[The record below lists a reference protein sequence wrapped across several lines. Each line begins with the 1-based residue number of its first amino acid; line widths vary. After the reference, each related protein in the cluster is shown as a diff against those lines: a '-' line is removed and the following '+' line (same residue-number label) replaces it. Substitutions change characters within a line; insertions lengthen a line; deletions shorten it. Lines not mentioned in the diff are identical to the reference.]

1 MSVYSVQQIKYEFL
15 LYMKGL
21 GGGFGDWYVG
31 AAADPEAALFE
42 RHGVR
47 SDVDPWIYKPALTN
61 RATITIVRYFV
72 EVLHADGQ
80 VPDIADEGATIAF
93 LFRKSAATR
102 PSLMPGAALPVPVD
116 RTRSASRESGR

>member
-1 MSVYSVQQIKYEFL
+1 MAVYSVQQIKYEFL

-21 GGGFGDWYVG
+21 GGDFGDWYVG
-31 AAADPEAALFE
+31 GTAEPEAALFG

-72 EVLHADGQ
+72 EVLHADGL
-80 VPDIADEGATIAF
+80 VPDIADEGASIAF
-93 LFRKSAATR
+93 LFRKSAGTWPPR
-102 PSLMPGAALPVPVD
+102 LRGAALAGRVD
-116 RTRSASRESGR
+116 PRGSAPGDRGG

>member
-1 MSVYSVQQIKYEFL
+1 MTVYSVQQIKYEFL

-21 GGGFGDWYVG
+21 GGAFGDWYVG
-31 AAADPEAALFE
+31 AASDPEQALFE
-42 RHGVR
+42 AHGVR
-47 SDVDPWIYKPALTN
+47 SDREPWIYKPALTH

-72 EVLHADGQ
+72 EVLHADGR

-102 PSLMPGAALPVPVD
+102 PPLAAGSEAGRAGATMAADVGD
-116 RTRSASRESGR
+116 SGR

>member
-1 MSVYSVQQIKYEFL
+1 MAVYSVQQIKYEFL

-21 GGGFGDWYVG
+21 GGDFGDWFVG
-31 AAADPEAALFE
+31 ATADPEAALFA

-93 LFRKSAATR
+93 LFRKSAGTWPPLLR
-102 PSLMPGAALPVPVD
+102 RDALPVPVD
-116 RTRSASRESGR
+116 PMHSTPGDPGR

>member
-1 MSVYSVQQIKYEFL
+1 MTVYSVQQIKYEFL

-21 GGGFGDWYVG
+21 GGAFGDWYVG
-31 AAADPEAALFE
+31 AAADPEVALFE

-80 VPDIADEGATIAF
+80 VPDLADDGATIAY
-93 LFRKSAATR
+93 LYRKSAMTR
-102 PSLMPGAALPVPVD
+102 PSLAPGPGFPVSVD
-116 RTRSASRESGR
+116 RTSAASRESGH